1 MNKINAYLG
10 VSLMGLAAQ
19 AGNMYYSERPSIKN
33 FRGTVCDVRTEPKVR
48 RNEKCPCGSGKKYKK
63 CCGLNDK

>member
-19 AGNMYYSERPSIKN
+19 AGNMYSPDPPSKKSLK
-33 FRGTVCDVRTEPKVR
+33 GKLVDVRTEPKVR

-63 CCGLNDK
+63 CCANK